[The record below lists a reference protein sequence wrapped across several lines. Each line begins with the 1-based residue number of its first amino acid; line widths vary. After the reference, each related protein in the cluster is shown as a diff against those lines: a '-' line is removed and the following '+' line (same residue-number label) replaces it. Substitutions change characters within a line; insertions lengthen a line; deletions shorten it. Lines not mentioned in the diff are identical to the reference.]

1 MRQNSA
7 MKKFLTFIRKPLVW
21 TALLGCIVGSVLSDA
36 EVTTSTPS
44 HDTLLENIGL
54 LLLVA
59 AGVVLTIQIW
69 RLWLKGKFL
78 GNTKTV
84 LRQIGGISL
93 SAVLAIAVVGII
105 GVQGQTIRLA
115 VDGGENS
122 RHKASV
128 LVAAAEQKAI
138 EDIKVAAK
146 LKVSQAAEDLK
157 QSQAQEKKK
166 LAQAKVDEQKA
177 KEDAKNQAETDKVNA
192 FNDSK
197 NMKNGGFTDAQIK
210 TLGLFSKLMSSYV
223 QVYSEY
229 LVGTS
234 NIATV
239 QFGCSKLEESYPV
252 VRLVSSSSPY
262 FEDLL
267 DRAKDYYYEA
277 KSTCSHAFKKNR
289 IDEIQESSTNA
300 ATARGFFE
308 RILKEITK

>member
-1 MRQNSA
+1 

-21 TALLGCIVGSVLSDA
+21 TDLLGSIVGSVLSDA

-54 LLLVA
+54 LLVIA

-69 RLWLKGKFL
+69 SLWLKGKFL

-84 LRQIGGISL
+84 LRKIGGISI
-93 SAVLAIAVVGII
+93 SAALAIAVVGII

-115 VDGGENS
+115 VDSGENS

-128 LVAAAEQKAI
+128 LAAAEEQKAL
-138 EDIKVAAK
+138 EDIKVATK
-146 LKVSQAAEDLK
+146 LEASQAAEDLK
-157 QSQAQEKKK
+157 QSQAEEKKK
-166 LAQAKVDEQKA
+166 SAQAKVDEQKA

-197 NMKNGGFTDAQIK
+197 NMKNGGFTDVQIK
-210 TLGLFSKLMSSYV
+210 TLGLFSKLMSGYV
-223 QVYSEY
+223 EVYSEY

-239 QFGCSKLEESYPV
+239 QFGCSKLEESYSV
-252 VRLVSSSSPY
+252 LGQVSSSSPY

-277 KSTCSHAFKKNR
+277 KSTCAHAFKKNR

-308 RILKEITK
+308 RILKEIKK